1 MVILYRG
8 FLMEEHPKDV
18 IDWAEGTDWVQL
30 VKANGY
36 MLDRHYR
43 ICEDGNVKYIDFGD
57 WSVFVK
63 VIEQLNIPL
72 DHKIKIWYNIYVR

>member
-1 MVILYRG
+1 
-8 FLMEEHPKDV
+8 MEEHPKDV

-43 ICEDGNVKYIDFGD
+43 ICEEGNVKYIDFGD

-63 VIEQLNIPL
+63 VIE
-72 DHKIKIWYNIYVR
+72 

>member
-1 MVILYRG
+1 MVRLYRG
-8 FLMEEHPKDV
+8 YLMEEYPKDV

-36 MLDRHYR
+36 MLDRYYR
-43 ICEDGNVKYIDFGD
+43 NCEEGNVKYIDFGD

-72 DHKIKIWYNIYVR
+72 DHKLKIWYNIYVR